1 MSLTP
6 VLSGYMVKLPCQEVV
21 WDLLPAIRAALAAA
35 LVRKG
40 HSQLQAARLL
50 ETAPAAISQ
59 YLSGKRGYRI
69 EFDDEIRAEIDR
81 AADGLASGDDA
92 DVPARLCAICRSIR
106 ERAAGAD
113 AQPVIRGGCEGAA
126 APSGGRPEGG

>member
-1 MSLTP
+1 
-6 VLSGYMVKLPCQEVV
+6 MVKLPCQEVV

-50 ETAPAAISQ
+50 DTAPAAISQ

-69 EFDDEIRAEIDR
+69 EFDDDIRAEIEL
-81 AADGLASGDDA
+81 AADELASGDPEA
-92 DVPARLCAICRSIR
+92 VPARLCAICRSIR
-106 ERAAGAD
+106 ERAAAD
-113 AQPVIRGGCEGAA
+113 GELPVAGGCAGAPPTA
-126 APSGGRPEGG
+126 GTGPGGR

>member
-1 MSLTP
+1 
-6 VLSGYMVKLPCQEVV
+6 MVKLPCQEVV

-40 HSQLQAARLL
+40 LSQLEVARLL

-69 EFDDEIRAEIDR
+69 EFDDDVRAEIER
-81 AADGLASGDDA
+81 AADELARGETA

-106 ERAAGAD
+106 ERAAAEDG
-113 AQPVIRGGCEGAA
+113 VSIRGGCVD
-126 APSGGRPEGG
+126 APTPPGGG

>member
-1 MSLTP
+1 
-6 VLSGYMVKLPCQEVV
+6 MVKLPCQEVV

-40 HSQLQAARLL
+40 HSQLEVARLL

-69 EFDDEIRAEIDR
+69 EFDDDIKAELER
-81 AADGLASGDDA
+81 AADEIANGTTA

-106 ERAAGAD
+106 ERTAVEGD
-113 AQPVIRGGCEGAA
+113 PPIRGGCADVPPPPGAG
-126 APSGGRPEGG
+126 PG

>member
-1 MSLTP
+1 
-6 VLSGYMVKLPCQEVV
+6 MVKLPCQEVV

-40 HSQLQAARLL
+40 HSQLEAARLL

-69 EFDDEIRAEIDR
+69 EFDDDIKAEIDR
-81 AADGLASGDDA
+81 AADELASGEST
-92 DVPARLCAICRSIR
+92 DVPARLCAICRSVR
-106 ERAAGAD
+106 ERAAAAD
-113 AQPVIRGGCEGAA
+113 GHPLSGGCVDISPPGE
-126 APSGGRPEGG
+126 E

>member
-1 MSLTP
+1 
-6 VLSGYMVKLPCQEVV
+6 MVKLPCQEVV

-50 ETAPAAISQ
+50 DTAPAAISQ

-69 EFDDEIRAEIDR
+69 EFDDDVRAEIER
-81 AADGLASGDDA
+81 AADELASGDAA

-106 ERAAGAD
+106 ERARGRGRRAD
-113 AQPVIRGGCEGAA
+113 PRGLRRGPAA
-126 APSGGRPEGG
+126 DRRGPGGG

>member
-1 MSLTP
+1 
-6 VLSGYMVKLPCQEVV
+6 MVKLPCQEVV

-69 EFDDEIRAEIDR
+69 EFDDDVRAEIEQ
-81 AADGLASGDDA
+81 AADELARGDA
-92 DVPARLCAICRSIR
+92 GAVPARLCAICRSIR
-106 ERAAGAD
+106 ERATAEGGA
-113 AQPVIRGGCEGAA
+113 PIRGGCDGAP
-126 APSGGRPEGG
+126 PSADAGPGGG

>member
-1 MSLTP
+1 MSFTRIFL
-6 VLSGYMVKLPCQEVV
+6 GCMVKLPCQEVV

-40 HSQLQAARLL
+40 HSQLEVARLL

-69 EFDDEIRAEIDR
+69 EFDDDIKAELER
-81 AADGLASGDDA
+81 AADEIANGTTA
-92 DVPARLCAICRSIR
+92 DVPARLCAICSSIR
-106 ERAAGAD
+106 ERTA
-113 AQPVIRGGCEGAA
+113 V
-126 APSGGRPEGG
+126 

>member
-1 MSLTP
+1 MRVTRIYL
-6 VLSGYMVKLPCQEVV
+6 GYMVKLPCQEVV

-40 HSQLQAARLL
+40 HSQLEAARLI

-69 EFDDEIRAEIDR
+69 EFDDDIKAEIER
-81 AADGLASGDDA
+81 AADELASGEAA
-92 DVPARLCAICRSIR
+92 DVPARLCAICRSVR
-106 ERAAGAD
+106 ERAAAANG
-113 AQPVIRGGCEGAA
+113 QPIAGGCIDL
-126 APSGGRPEGG
+126 PPPEER

>member
-1 MSLTP
+1 
-6 VLSGYMVKLPCQEVV
+6 MVKLPCQEVV

-40 HSQLQAARLL
+40 LSQLEVARLL

-69 EFDDEIRAEIDR
+69 EFDDDIRAEIER
-81 AADGLASGDDA
+81 AADDLASGEDA

-106 ERAAGAD
+106 ERAAAD
-113 AQPVIRGGCEGAA
+113 GESIARGGCAGTP
-126 APSGGRPEGG
+126 PSTGTGPGGG

>member
-1 MSLTP
+1 
-6 VLSGYMVKLPCQEVV
+6 MVKLPCQEVV

-50 ETAPAAISQ
+50 DTAPAAISQ

-69 EFDDEIRAEIDR
+69 EFDDDIRAEIER
-81 AADGLASGDDA
+81 AADELASGDDA
-92 DVPARLCAICRSIR
+92 NVSARLCAICRSIR
-106 ERAAGAD
+106 ERAAAEGGE
-113 AQPVIRGGCEGAA
+113 PIRGGCVDVPPLSGTGPGEG
-126 APSGGRPEGG
+126 

>member
-1 MSLTP
+1 MSLTCICF
-6 VLSGYMVKLPCQEVV
+6 GYMVKLPCQEVV

-69 EFDDEIRAEIDR
+69 EFDDDIKAEIER
-81 AADGLASGDDA
+81 AADELASGDDA

-106 ERAAGAD
+106 ERATVEGD
-113 AQPVIRGGCEGAA
+113 PPVVRGGCNGASPPDSA
-126 APSGGRPEGG
+126 EPGGG